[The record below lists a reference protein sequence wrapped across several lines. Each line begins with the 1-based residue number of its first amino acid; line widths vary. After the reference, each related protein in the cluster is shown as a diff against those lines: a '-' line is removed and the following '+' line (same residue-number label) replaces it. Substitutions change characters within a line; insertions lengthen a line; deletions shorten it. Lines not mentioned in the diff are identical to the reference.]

1 MGSLHLKKS
10 FEVVHKVLN
19 EILFFNVTST
29 QLLRSTY
36 NYDINTQLRYGWIIL
51 AVLEDPGTRI
61 SLSVI
66 EFTAVETKGN
76 LGSSRALAPQ
86 FQISR
91 QFDILCMVGSISM

>member
-1 MGSLHLKKS
+1 LKKS
-10 FEVVHKVLN
+10 FEVVHIVLN
-19 EILFFNVTST
+19 ENFFFRHLNPATT
-29 QLLRSTY
+29 EY
-36 NYDINTQLRYGWIIL
+36 NYDIRTQLRYGWIIL